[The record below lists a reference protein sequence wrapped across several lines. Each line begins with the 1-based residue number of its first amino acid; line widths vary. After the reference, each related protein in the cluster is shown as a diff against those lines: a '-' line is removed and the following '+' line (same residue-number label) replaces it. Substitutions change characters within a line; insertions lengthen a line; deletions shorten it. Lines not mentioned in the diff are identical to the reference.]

1 MNGRED
7 SKQNDL
13 FFLCSLIE
21 YIGRQTKNERSVIV
35 NALGRKGLE
44 HYYELAEVYHCEN
57 IDKVTDEIIN
67 KYGIVPGHYDN
78 VSKAEDGIPTHW
90 DIGKVVQRIIL
101 KLADN
106 SDGDIISALI
116 KVYNSWIIT
125 KLMTIIV
132 LCIMRIQVI
141 SMNRYWRGR
150 PYK

>member
-21 YIGRQTKNERSVIV
+21 YIGRQTKNKRSVIV
-35 NALGRKGLE
+35 NALGRKGLD

-78 VSKAEDGIPTHW
+78 VSKAEDVIPTHW
-90 DIGKVVQRIIL
+90 DIGKVLQRIIL
-101 KLADN
+101 KFADN

-125 KLMTIIV
+125 KIDDYNS
-132 LCIMRIQVI
+132 
-141 SMNRYWRGR
+141 SMYYENTSYQYESLLAG
-150 PYK
+150 KAL

>member
-35 NALGRKGLE
+35 NALGRKG
-44 HYYELAEVYHCEN
+44 
-57 IDKVTDEIIN
+57 
-67 KYGIVPGHYDN
+67 GHYDN

-90 DIGKVVQRIIL
+90 DIGKVLQRIIL

-106 SDGDIISALI
+106 SDEDIISALM

-125 KLMTIIV
+125 KIDDYNS
-132 LCIMRIQVI
+132 
-141 SMNRYWRGR
+141 SMYYENTSYQYESLLAG
-150 PYK
+150 KAL

>member
-21 YIGRQTKNERSVIV
+21 YIGRQTKNKRSVIV

-106 SDGDIISALI
+106 SDGLIIRME
-116 KVYNSWIIT
+116 T
-125 KLMTIIV
+125 
-132 LCIMRIQVI
+132 
-141 SMNRYWRGR
+141 
-150 PYK
+150 

>member
-21 YIGRQTKNERSVIV
+21 YIGRQTNNERSVIV

-90 DIGKVVQRIIL
+90 DIGKVLQRIIL

-106 SDGDIISALI
+106 SDG
-116 KVYNSWIIT
+116 
-125 KLMTIIV
+125 
-132 LCIMRIQVI
+132 
-141 SMNRYWRGR
+141 G
-150 PYK
+150 